1 MTDDPIDRIIAA
13 LDKFE
18 PSDYDADNLARVVEI
33 FTGFRSIRQ
42 RARGMPAIFSLLERF
57 PDGEFGS
64 PGPLVEEF
72 EAIPDYLPLL
82 RDSLR
87 RRPTHLTV
95 WMVNRLLNTKLS
107 NDHREAWLSE
117 LRAAFEHPLA
127 SEPTRKLA
135 EEFLDHQRSISD
147 A

>member
-18 PSDYDADNLARVVEI
+18 PSDYDADNLVRVVEI
-33 FTGFRSIRQ
+33 FTGFRSLRQ
-42 RARGMPAIFSLLERF
+42 HARGMPAIFSLLERF
-57 PDGEFGS
+57 PDGQFGS
-64 PGPLVEEF
+64 PGPLVHEL

-87 RRPTHLTV
+87 RQPTHLTV
-95 WMVNRLLNTKLS
+95 LMVDRLLHTKLS

-127 SEPTRKLA
+127 SEQTRKFA
-135 EEFLDHQRSISD
+135 EESLEHQRSIRD